1 MKRAKAA
8 GAPSANRAE
17 QETGKAVV
25 ENIIRTQELLKL
37 ESEII
42 ERKNRIA
49 VNILEIGDRLI
60 IAKGMLDHG
69 QFLNWLS
76 NNVSLSDRTARNYM
90 RAARA
95 FPEPKRKAISN
106 LTGTNVLLL
115 AELPDSTRDS
125 FMQEYDIASMT
136 TRELRTAIRSVNATA
151 DISQFFS
158 TDYDEAMQEFDI
170 DINKLKPL
178 PFYQEYMSLF
188 GIEQRVGDKYIHFL
202 QDMQKGYM
210 PSIIITKNNYIIDG
224 VERVRAAK
232 DLGYKTIKARYLYVK
247 NHMGMGFE
255 QICRR
260 YFLDLLR
267 WSFWRQSI
275 FYIITYAYLMEMN
288 DKDAAEWAKD
298 KFIRDGE
305 EIDAKNR
312 DWMENIKI
320 KYPFLE

>member
-1 MKRAKAA
+1 MIQA
-8 GAPSANRAE
+8 
-17 QETGKAVV
+17 
-25 ENIIRTQELLKL
+25 QELLRL

-136 TRELRTAIRSVNATA
+136 TRELKTAIRSVNATA

-158 TDYDEAMQEFDI
+158 IDQDEANQEFDI

-188 GIEQRVGDKYIHFL
+188 GIEQRVGDKYIRFL

-232 DLGYKTIKARYLYVK
+232 DLGYKTIKARYLYLYVK

-255 QICRR
+255 QICRQ
-260 YFLDLLR
+260 YFLDYLR
-267 WSFWRQSI
+267 WSFWRRSA
-275 FYIITYAYLMEMN
+275 FYIISYVYNLEMH
-288 DKDAAEWAKD
+288 DKDAAERD
-298 KFIRDGE
+298 LDTYIRHGE

-312 DWMENIKI
+312 EWMENIKI